1 MLIFKEISTLLRKE
15 FVLEW
20 RQKYALNGL
29 LLYVISAVFI
39 AYQSFRLAT
48 NRLDGVT
55 WNTLFWLILLFAAFN
70 AVAKSFMQERSGRL
84 LYYYSLASPQAVIL
98 SKILYNVLLMAVI
111 AVVGLGSYT
120 IFLGNPVQDNVL
132 FFSNLFLG
140 CVGFSGTLTLVSAI
154 ASKVHNNATL
164 MAILGFPI
172 ILPLLLLLIQVSK
185 NALDGLDRSVS
196 YPELLTLSAMN
207 VILITVSWWLFPFLW
222 KS

>member
-111 AVVGLGSYT
+111 AVVGLGSYS

-132 FFSNLFLG
+132 FFSNLLLG

-207 VILITVSWWLFPFLW
+207 VILIAVSWWLFPFLW